1 MNSAKTIHEMVIKY
15 KLWVVSMLFFNNRKV
30 QPAFTMACPC
40 LKYYY
45 YILGHK
51 QVFIG
56 TIFQTWCKCYFTP
69 TAVRKAAT
77 ELSHSMFGHAYSKRY
92 SSDLVLL
99 FHKAVVRDRLKKKDQ
114 NQSSR
119 GWDMLTF
126 SSRTVG
132 YCLW

>member
-1 MNSAKTIHEMVIKY
+1 
-15 KLWVVSMLFFNNRKV
+15 MLFINNRKV

-51 QVFIG
+51 QVFFGI
-56 TIFQTWCKCYFTP
+56 IFQTWCKCYFTP

-92 SSDLVLL
+92 SSDLVLF
-99 FHKAVVRDRLKKKDQ
+99 FHKAAVRDRLKKKIKIKAAEAEICWLLAPELLDAAYD
-114 NQSSR
+114 NP
-119 GWDMLTF
+119 D
-126 SSRTVG
+126 
-132 YCLW
+132 